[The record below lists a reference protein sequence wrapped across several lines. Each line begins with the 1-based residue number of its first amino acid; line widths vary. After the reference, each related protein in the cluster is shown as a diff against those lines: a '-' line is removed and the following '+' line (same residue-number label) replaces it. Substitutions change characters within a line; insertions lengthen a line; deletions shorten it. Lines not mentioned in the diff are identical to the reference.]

1 MTYIALPAGTPLP
14 EATPAPAPPA
24 PAPPMAPGV

>member
-14 EATPAPAPPA
+14 NATPAPAPA
-24 PAPPMAPGV
+24 GQGL

>member
-14 EATPAPAPPA
+14 PATPAPSQVPDAPSGP
-24 PAPPMAPGV
+24 

>member
-14 EATPAPAPPA
+14 EATPAPAPVA
-24 PAPPMAPGV
+24 PVAAPGV

>member
-14 EATPAPAPPA
+14 TPTPANETKGHTG
-24 PAPPMAPGV
+24 M